1 VGLLGVFTFARYA
14 VESVFRNRR
23 RSIYALVGVVIAISL
38 VSGSFI
44 AVDSSALGRLRAA
57 LDEVPVD
64 FVGYPYGSDLSSLTT
79 SKNSEICAAIEGVQ
93 NVEDAEYVM
102 HTSSWKLSNEDGES
116 VAEGT
121 YYQFYVS
128 YLLDTESDRI
138 LLESGIDGEV
148 PEQGTVAIGAELA
161 SSLGIV
167 VGDSLLCSC
176 MQYSYDYD
184 SVNGTYIE
192 HWTYVN
198 LTLPVSQVWSQERS
212 GGYDWYYTDAL
223 SILGRP
229 AQAVMN
235 AVDLPLLADPLED
248 AGLTPYL
255 DLSFQVWIDRNAVID
270 LGDIQ
275 GTLADLDFI
284 GNRIDRS
291 VSTYGVYFSSSP
303 LAGALQSVDSDI
315 SGMKSLFFG
324 LSMPVVAI
332 GAYLS
337 LVGVDLGVSA
347 RRREVGIL
355 KSRGASNR
363 QVFVSL
369 FVESVVLGCIA
380 GLLGLMFGVLVSRF
394 LVGTAVTFSAGSGSE
409 ASLTDLVIGPS
420 SVVTSVLLG
429 ILLMVVSAYR
439 PLKRASKVDAAEA
452 LHYYVRGETKIEYKA
467 RWDFLALFF
476 VCLSVFSVLTSQNPI
491 NIGRGYMLSS
501 IFTLLWLAGIVMLPA
516 MPFLLSVS
524 VVRLLTRGSRKL
536 YSRFTRIVRPW
547 TKELHYLVDKN
558 IVRNPKRAS
567 NMCIIIALTLAFG
580 LFISITMETTIGN
593 RIQEIRSQIGSDV
606 RITAYPDWNGTS
618 STVDLTVLDT
628 VDSVDG
634 VDSSAR
640 CYVLSFSLDDGSSYW
655 GGSAAVFDPTA
666 YADTVGLHDPWLGE
680 GDRDKLALIEE
691 NGTTLVSESFAE
703 YNYLLVGDI
712 LDIRLT
718 DALELSLEVVGVIGD
733 LPGLSASIY
742 VDIGTVSFVPE
753 AWVTSSIM
761 LFVDVHHGY
770 DQSAVAD
777 EVAAICNEAGA
788 LVSSTEVYDELV
800 AELMDDPTFGALSD
814 FLYMEYALSFI
825 IMCVGV
831 GLVIFVTVS
840 ERERELACIMARG
853 SSSSQMRKVLMGE
866 SLSLMSLGFVVG
878 ATTGIFSAWLFDALL
893 QFVSNNGSVSTS
905 IIIGNVTVAILVAS
919 LVSFVLASF
928 LATSR
933 LGRLRLAEVLRIR
946 GG

>member
-1 VGLLGVFTFARYA
+1 
-14 VESVFRNRR
+14 
-23 RSIYALVGVVIAISL
+23 
-38 VSGSFI
+38 
-44 AVDSSALGRLRAA
+44 
-57 LDEVPVD
+57 
-64 FVGYPYGSDLSSLTT
+64 
-79 SKNSEICAAIEGVQ
+79 
-93 NVEDAEYVM
+93 
-102 HTSSWKLSNEDGES
+102 
-116 VAEGT
+116 
-121 YYQFYVS
+121 
-128 YLLDTESDRI
+128 
-138 LLESGIDGEV
+138 
-148 PEQGTVAIGAELA
+148 
-161 SSLGIV
+161 
-167 VGDSLLCSC
+167 
-176 MQYSYDYD
+176 
-184 SVNGTYIE
+184 
-192 HWTYVN
+192 
-198 LTLPVSQVWSQERS
+198 
-212 GGYDWYYTDAL
+212 
-223 SILGRP
+223 
-229 AQAVMN
+229 
-235 AVDLPLLADPLED
+235 
-248 AGLTPYL
+248 
-255 DLSFQVWIDRNAVID
+255 
-270 LGDIQ
+270 
-275 GTLADLDFI
+275 
-284 GNRIDRS
+284 
-291 VSTYGVYFSSSP
+291 
-303 LAGALQSVDSDI
+303 
-315 SGMKSLFFG
+315 
-324 LSMPVVAI
+324 
-332 GAYLS
+332 
-337 LVGVDLGVSA
+337 
-347 RRREVGIL
+347 
-355 KSRGASNR
+355 
-363 QVFVSL
+363 VFVSL

-476 VCLSVFSVLTSQNPI
+476 VCLSVFSVLTSQNPFTP
-491 NIGRGYMLSS
+491 GRSYMLSF
-501 IFTLLWLAGIVMLPA
+501 IFTILWLAGIVMLPA

-536 YSRFTRIVRPW
+536 YSRFTRLVKPW

-606 RITAYPDWNGTS
+606 RISAYPDWNGTS

-640 CYVLSFSLDDGSSYW
+640 CYVLSFSSDDGSFY
-655 GGSAAVFDPTA
+655 GSAVVFDPMA
-666 YADTVGLHDPWLGE
+666 YADAVGLHDPWLGE
-680 GDRDKLALIEE
+680 GNRDKLALLGE
-691 NGTTLVSESFAE
+691 NGTTLVSKSFAE
-703 YNYLLVGDI
+703 YNYLLVGDT
-712 LDIRLT
+712 LDLRLT

-733 LPGLSASIY
+733 LPGLGANIY

-753 AWVTSSIM
+753 AWVASSIA

-788 LVSSTEVYDELV
+788 PVSSTDVYDERV
-800 AELMDDPTFGALSD
+800 AELMDDPAFGALAD

-866 SLSLMSLGFVVG
+866 SLSLMSLGFIVG

-893 QFVSNNGSVSTS
+893 QFVSSNGSISTF
-905 IIIGNVTVAILVAS
+905 IIIGNVTVAILAAS

-933 LGRLRLAEVLRIR
+933 LGKLRLAEVLRIR